1 MEVGTV
7 WQFKE
12 VLDRLLDI
20 VTQSIQQALC
30 LERVTHSPQLVT
42 NCCHL
47 LAKVI
52 AELAAQ
58 ARGIDVSVITWT
70 VSLFLFQ
77 DLRLCCATAVNY
89 SNNGEQDLDMVYQ

>member
-1 MEVGTV
+1 M

-12 VLDRLLDI
+12 VLDRLLDT

-30 LERVTHSPQLVT
+30 QEEVTHSPQLVT

-47 LAKVI
+47 LAKVV

-58 ARGIDVSVITWT
+58 ARGIDVSHAIMPYY
-70 VSLFLFQ
+70 LLAF
-77 DLRLCCATAVNY
+77 
-89 SNNGEQDLDMVYQ
+89 VYQ

>member
-1 MEVGTV
+1 MNIFHDIFLSQSEGGTV
-7 WQFKE
+7 WQFRD

-20 VTQSIQQALC
+20 VSLSVQQALC
-30 LERVTHSPQLVT
+30 LEKVTHSSKLVT

-58 ARGIDVSVITWT
+58 ARGIDVS
-70 VSLFLFQ
+70 
-77 DLRLCCATAVNY
+77 
-89 SNNGEQDLDMVYQ
+89 

>member
-1 MEVGTV
+1 MEVETV

-20 VTQSIQQALC
+20 VTLSVQQSLC
-30 LERVTHSPQLVT
+30 LEKVTHSDQLVN
-42 NCCHL
+42 NCCQL

-58 ARGIDVSVITWT
+58 ARGIDVSISCTIQIGYGT
-70 VSLFLFQ
+70 VVLY
-77 DLRLCCATAVNY
+77 RTNT
-89 SNNGEQDLDMVYQ
+89 NT

>member
-1 MEVGTV
+1 MV

-12 VLDRLLDI
+12 VLDRLLDT

-30 LERVTHSPQLVT
+30 QEEVTHSPQLVT

-47 LAKVI
+47 LAKVV

-58 ARGIDVSVITWT
+58 ARGIDVSYTDRLFSVIGKYDCGDFYFIITH
-70 VSLFLFQ
+70 VSKHSKI
-77 DLRLCCATAVNY
+77 R
-89 SNNGEQDLDMVYQ
+89 